1 MGSDRGRQGEIKMGR
16 ASMFRTTI
24 ATLAL
29 LLASAAAPANHA
41 APAAAARPQ
50 ADIDRDASRHPAD
63 LVKFTGAR
71 RGMTVVDFWP
81 GGGYWTRLFSSTVG
95 PSGKVIE
102 FVPAEIAGAKS
113 APVDLAR
120 RTAAE
125 PGLGN
130 VTVQSATVDKLI
142 DGHDFA
148 DIVWTFENY
157 HDVHDSFMHG
167 ADVRAF
173 DRAVF
178 RMLKPGGIFVVADHA
193 DAAGA
198 GLAHTEDLHRI
209 DPAAVRAE
217 VLSAGFVLDGESRVL
232 ANPADPHSAKVFDPS
247 IRGNTDRFV
256 LRFRKPRR

>member
-1 MGSDRGRQGEIKMGR
+1 
-16 ASMFRTTI
+16 MFRTI
-24 ATLAL
+24 ALSFL
-29 LLASAAAPANHA
+29 VASAAVPAI
-41 APAAAARPQ
+41 AAAADAIVRPQ
-50 ADIDRDASRHPAD
+50 ADLARDPVRHPTELMKFAG
-63 LVKFTGAR
+63 VKP
-71 RGMTVVDFWP
+71 GMTIVDFWP
-81 GGGYWTRLFSSTVG
+81 GGGYWTRLFSAAVG
-95 PSGKVIE
+95 PRGKVIE
-102 FVPAEIAGAKS
+102 FVPAEIAAS
-113 APVDLAR
+113 PRAPLDVAR

-130 VTVQSATVDKLI
+130 VAAQSAPVDQLSG
-142 DGHDFA
+142 DHDVA

-178 RMLKPGGIFVVADHA
+178 RMLKPGGVFIVADHA
-193 DAAGA
+193 DAPGT

-217 VLSAGFVLDGESRVL
+217 VLAAGFVFDGESRLL

-247 IRGNTDRFV
+247 IRDKTDRFV